1 MAPSVTMSALIAGL
15 KTEDAPP
22 RSAVVVSRG
31 DAQTSL
37 SSAEESAKP
46 KVAILPFSVEALMA
60 DRKPSRE
67 APSPDVAVSVP
78 GTSQVLGKGSRMGSY
93 GALDSP
99 VPALAVGSPFSVGDI
114 MSMPEDVL
122 IKPESPDA
130 KERTSWIQSPRFSPT
145 PPRKFQ
151 KDPKRLCTL
160 SNSTLLLPLIVLTVT
175 GLRRS
180 TTVIT
185 SLCVCAPEK

>member
-15 KTEDAPP
+15 KTEDAPA
-22 RSAVVVSRG
+22 RSVVVSRG

-37 SSAEESAKP
+37 SSAEESSKP

-67 APSPDVAVSVP
+67 APSPDAAVSVP
-78 GTSQVLGKGSRMGSY
+78 GTSQVMGKGARMGSF
-93 GALDSP
+93 GPLDSP
-99 VPALAVGSPFSVGDI
+99 VPGLAVGSPFSVGDI
-114 MSMPEDVL
+114 MGMPEDVL

-151 KDPKRLCTL
+151 KDPKLLCSVINTTL
-160 SNSTLLLPLIVLTVT
+160 SFPFKV
-175 GLRRS
+175 R
-180 TTVIT
+180 TVIVVRSFHNCYHLALT
-185 SLCVCAPEK
+185 L